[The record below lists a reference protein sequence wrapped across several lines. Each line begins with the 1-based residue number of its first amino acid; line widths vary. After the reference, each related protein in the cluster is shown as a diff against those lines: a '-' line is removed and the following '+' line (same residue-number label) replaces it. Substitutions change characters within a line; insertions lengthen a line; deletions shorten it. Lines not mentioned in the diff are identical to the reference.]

1 VELIPLA
8 SEEKEGQLVLKGF
21 AERKWAETQNLLH
34 LTTLLIPVVRDAEDN
49 RSVVIQIR
57 HERKSFP
64 CCRDVFGGHVSLDA
78 EFWPLLLGQSFS
90 VEGIVEAAAMRE
102 ANEELRLQ
110 RGAAYEPYDVARD
123 RLYQVGATGQARWD
137 GPGNI
142 ERSTVFLVPIP
153 ENCRLCPMD
162 NVGIDFFA
170 VETELYEWLKLR
182 TEFNAN
188 VQYAYK
194 DRAQA
199 AKAGCATNRQSWQ
212 FADGVARILLD
223 DPLFTEVD
231 TAIRS
236 LPISAFAAVQT
247 EQNQPVQRTA
257 KRRR

>member
-1 VELIPLA
+1 MELIPLA

-21 AERKWAETQNLLH
+21 AERKWAEAQNLMH

-57 HERKSFP
+57 DERKSFP

-78 EFWPLLLGQSFS
+78 EFWPSLLGQSFS
-90 VEGIVEAAAMRE
+90 VDGIVKAAAMRE

-110 RGAAYEPYDVARD
+110 SGDAYQPYDVAPD
-123 RLYQVGATGQARWD
+123 RLRQVGPTGRARWD
-137 GPGNI
+137 GPGNL

-170 VETELYEWLKLR
+170 VETELYGWQKLQSK
-182 TEFNAN
+182 FDAN
-188 VQYAYK
+188 EQYAHK

-199 AKAGCATNRQSWQ
+199 DKAGCAKNRQSWQ

-223 DPLFTEVD
+223 DLLFAEVD
-231 TAIRS
+231 VAIRS
-236 LPISAFAAVQT
+236 LPPSAFA
-247 EQNQPVQRTA
+247 PV
-257 KRRR
+257 